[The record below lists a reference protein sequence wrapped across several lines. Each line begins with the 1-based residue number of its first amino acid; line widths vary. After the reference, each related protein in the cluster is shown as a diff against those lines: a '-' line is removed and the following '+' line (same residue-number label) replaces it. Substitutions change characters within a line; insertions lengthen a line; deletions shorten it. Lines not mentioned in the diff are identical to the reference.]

1 MRNLFVQRA
10 TFIKYLV
17 HVLSLKKC
25 HFGPRN
31 FKSFSLIIKKKCIIS
46 KVVTK

>member
-17 HVLSLKKC
+17 HVLSFKKC

-31 FKSFSLIIKKKCIIS
+31 FKSFSLIIKKSVLLVKL
-46 KVVTK
+46 